1 MPLDRSPSGRRSPNY
16 LSHDLSRSPIGFQD
30 DRKSPTARSPTG
42 KRSPLGF
49 AQDLRSPAKEMAIQ
63 CWNERQK
70 SPTSSIHLLDRKS
83 PVGLQNLGIG
93 AFFVETR
100 RSPINQLPIP
110 PITISN
116 PSETCG
122 LSPKSIDSGKFSP
135 CRLPSPKERLPSPKD
150 PSPAKDDPSEKSGK
164 ATPEKKEKT
173 SVMREILAFVR
184 KPSKKASTRSTSSR
198 FAAAF
203 SKSDNNSNAPLVR
216 QSTFSSMPNTS
227 SRAGRTAV
235 TKQMSYE
242 PKISTKLKN
251 VGSKMSLRLRRAT
264 ESKSKDKK
272 SSGDDISDME
282 SSDGGKLESRDV
294 RSIYQCGTSGSA
306 ASGDVFSELEVI
318 HFEKVGQGHKKHE
331 LIVEEES
338 PNQDGV
344 NEGASTS
351 KNELDKPRTLYEELK
366 RSIETLFENKEPIY
380 ENIEEFKREQKKDE
394 DGFPKTS
401 IQCPTF
407 EIEPPSR
414 RASFDP
420 PRSPF
425 LENFRSLSDTDH
437 DVPSGESFEV
447 FESQSHHH
455 RESSME
461 DRYSSMDTSFDI
473 SRYQSTSYD
482 DQTSSF
488 EIVESHLSD
497 TQTPQPT
504 LQPVKE
510 DTLRASNIDLSKSSI
525 EIVDVETFQKSTPA
539 GRKSSL
545 ETHFDLS
552 ESYKSETS
560 LKSAFVSTNKSN
572 ECFPIG
578 MKAAHQASLHHHH
591 PPPHHPSHA
600 RTKSPI
606 LSNQTSSNYSSRDSY
621 DSSSTYEPIP
631 HSYSHTPQVFD
642 SKNPFADLSKHHYPL
657 PRKYSHDKTFLC
669 IDKRCAS
676 IFEPRNDS
684 PQRVAVTHNNAS
696 TTNAQLL
703 STTDTS
709 SGSEF
714 EAPSPRRALSA
725 SPKHTFTFRIVMKK
739 VESSP
744 EDLCATS
751 AERHGS
757 RHQRERERL
766 RRDSRRRKSKLNE
779 NKGKSF

>member
-1 MPLDRSPSGRRSPNY
+1 MPQDRSPSGRKSPNY
-16 LSHDLSRSPIGFQD
+16 LSHDLGFQD
-30 DRKSPTARSPTG
+30 DPRK
-42 KRSPLGF
+42 SPLGF
-49 AQDLRSPAKEMAIQ
+49 SQSFGMSITPTDRRSPAKEMAIHS
-63 CWNERQK
+63 WNERQK
-70 SPTSSIHLLDRKS
+70 SPTSSVHMLCKS
-83 PVGLQNLGIG
+83 PVGCQTLGLG
-93 AFFVETR
+93 GFYVETR

-122 LSPKSIDSGKFSP
+122 LSPRSVESGRISP
-135 CRLPSPKERLPSPKD
+135 CHFPSPKD
-150 PSPAKDDPSEKSGK
+150 PSPKEDFSEKSEK
-164 ATPEKKEKT
+164 SEKKEKT

-184 KPSKKASTRSTSSR
+184 KPSKKSSTRTSR

-203 SKSDNNSNAPLVR
+203 SKSDNETNAPLVR
-216 QSTFSSMPNTS
+216 QSTFSSTPNTS
-227 SRAGRTAV
+227 SRAGRIAV
-235 TKQMSYE
+235 TKQLSYE
-242 PKISTKLKN
+242 PKMSKLKN
-251 VGSKMSLRLRRAT
+251 VGSKMSLRFRKAT
-264 ESKSKDKK
+264 ESKQKDKK
-272 SSGDDISDME
+272 SSGDDYSDME
-282 SSDGGKLESRDV
+282 SSDGGKRD
-294 RSIYQCGTSGSA
+294 SKLLYQCGASGSG
-306 ASGDVFSELEVI
+306 ASSDKAFEVDI
-318 HFEKVGQGHKKHE
+318 VHFEKVGQSHKKHE
-331 LIVEEES
+331 QIVEEES

-344 NEGASTS
+344 NEGTSTS

-380 ENIEEFKREQKKDE
+380 ENVDELKRIAASKDD
-394 DGFPKTS
+394 DGLPKTT

-447 FESQSHHH
+447 FESQR
-455 RESSME
+455 RESSFE
-461 DRYSSMDTSFDI
+461 DRNSSMDTSFDI

-488 EIVESHLSD
+488 EIVESQLSD
-497 TQTPQPT
+497 SQTPQPT
-504 LQPVKE
+504 LEVVQE
-510 DTLRASNIDLSKSSI
+510 DTLRASSIDLANSSI
-525 EIVDVETFQKSTPA
+525 EIVNVERIHGSIPA

-552 ESYKSETS
+552 DNYKSETS
-560 LKSAFVSTNKSN
+560 LK
-572 ECFPIG
+572 CFPIG
-578 MKAAHQASLHHHH
+578 MKAAHQAAVHHHQH
-591 PPPHHPSHA
+591 RQHLHSQPSPS
-600 RTKSPI
+600 RTRSPV
-606 LSNQTSSNYSSRDSY
+606 LSSQTSSNYSSRDSY
-621 DSSSTYEPIP
+621 DS
-631 HSYSHTPQVFD
+631 PQVFEAK
-642 SKNPFADLSKHHYPL
+642 SPYSDLSKHHYPL

-684 PQRVAVTHNNAS
+684 PRRTSAAAAN
-696 TTNAQLL
+696 QLL

-744 EDLCATS
+744 DELCATS
-751 AERHGS
+751 VHGA
-757 RHQRERERL
+757 RHQRDRL
-766 RRDSRRRKSKLNE
+766 RRDSRRRKSRLNE

>member
-1 MPLDRSPSGRRSPNY
+1 MPQDRSPSGRRSPNY

-49 AQDLRSPAKEMAIQ
+49 SQSFGMSMTPTDRRSPAKEMVIQ
-63 CWNERQK
+63 SWNERQK
-70 SPTSSIHLLDRKS
+70 SPTSSMLMLDRKS
-83 PVGLQNLGIG
+83 PVGVQSLGIG
-93 AFFVETR
+93 SFYAETR

-122 LSPKSIDSGKFSP
+122 LSPKSMESGKVSP
-135 CRLPSPKERLPSPKD
+135 SRLPSPKD
-150 PSPAKDDPSEKSGK
+150 SSPAKEEAEK
-164 ATPEKKEKT
+164 TPEKKEKT

-184 KPSKKASTRSTSSR
+184 KPSKKASTRTTSSR

-203 SKSDNNSNAPLVR
+203 SKSDNDSNSNAPLVR

-242 PKISTKLKN
+242 PKISSKLKS

-264 ESKSKDKK
+264 DKHKDKK
-272 SSGDDISDME
+272 SSGDDVSDME
-282 SSDGGKLESRDV
+282 SSDGGKLDS

-306 ASGDVFSELEVI
+306 ASDTFELDVV

-331 LIVEEES
+331 QIVEEES
-338 PNQDGV
+338 PGQDGV
-344 NEGASTS
+344 NDGASTS
-351 KNELDKPRTLYEELK
+351 RHELDKPRTLYEELK

-380 ENIEEFKREQKKDE
+380 ENIEEFKRELRD
-394 DGFPKTS
+394 DIVLPKTT

-447 FESQSHHH
+447 FESHHH
-455 RESSME
+455 RESSFE
-461 DRYSSMDTSFDI
+461 DRHSSMDTSFDI

-497 TQTPQPT
+497 SQTPQPT
-504 LQPVKE
+504 LQVVKE

-525 EIVDVETFQKSTPA
+525 EIVDQETFQKSSPA

-545 ETHFDLS
+545 ETHFDLT
-552 ESYKSETS
+552 ENYKSETS
-560 LKSAFVSTNKSN
+560 LKSAFASTNKSH

-578 MKAAHQASLHHHH
+578 MKAAHQASLHHHRSSS
-591 PPPHHPSHA
+591 HHGSHS

-621 DSSSTYEPIP
+621 DSSSTYEPMP
-631 HSYSHTPQVFD
+631 HPQMFD
-642 SKNPFADLSKHHYPL
+642 ARNPFADLSKHHYPL

-669 IDKRCAS
+669 IDKRCAA
-676 IFEPRNDS
+676 IFEPRNES
-684 PQRVAVTHNNAS
+684 PHRASIGHANN
-696 TTNAQLL
+696 TNQLL

-714 EAPSPRRALSA
+714 EGPSPRRALSA

-744 EDLCATS
+744 DDLCATS

-766 RRDSRRRKSKLNE
+766 RRDSRRKKSRLND

>member
-1 MPLDRSPSGRRSPNY
+1 MPQDRSPSGRKSPNY
-16 LSHDLSRSPIGFQD
+16 LSHDLSLQD
-30 DRKSPTARSPTG
+30 DPRKSPTVRSPTG
-42 KRSPLGF
+42 KRSPVGF
-49 AQDLRSPAKEMAIQ
+49 SQGFGLSITPTDRRSPSKEMAIQ

-83 PVGLQNLGIG
+83 PVGTQTLSIG
-93 AFFVETR
+93 AFYAETR
-100 RSPINQLPIP
+100 RSPISQLPIP

-122 LSPKSIDSGKFSP
+122 LSPKSIDSGRMSP
-135 CRLPSPKERLPSPKD
+135 YRMTSPKERSPVKEE
-150 PSPAKDDPSEKSGK
+150 ASEKTEK
-164 ATPEKKEKT
+164 TEKKEKT

-184 KPSKKASTRSTSSR
+184 KPSKKASTRTSR

-203 SKSDNNSNAPLVR
+203 TKSDNDSNAPLVR

-264 ESKSKDKK
+264 ESKHKDKK
-272 SSGDDISDME
+272 SSGDDFSDME
-282 SSDGGKLESRDV
+282 SSDGGKRESK
-294 RSIYQCGTSGSA
+294 SIYQLGTSGSA
-306 ASGDVFSELEVI
+306 ASCENTFELEAVL
-318 HFEKVGQGHKKHE
+318 FEKVGQGHKKHE
-331 LIVEEES
+331 QIVEEES
-338 PNQDGV
+338 PNQDGI

-351 KNELDKPRTLYEELK
+351 KNELEKPRTLYEELK

-380 ENIEEFKREQKKDE
+380 ENIDDFKKAPTNDDDDE
-394 DGFPKTS
+394 IVPKMT

-447 FESQSHHH
+447 FESHHH
-455 RESSME
+455 RESSFE
-461 DRYSSMDTSFDI
+461 DRHSSMDTSFDI

-497 TQTPQPT
+497 TQTPQT
-504 LQPVKE
+504 LQVVQE
-510 DTLRASNIDLSKSSI
+510 DSLRASNVDLSKSSI
-525 EIVDVETFQKSTPA
+525 EIVDAETFQKSALPA

-552 ESYKSETS
+552 DNYKSETS
-560 LKSAFVSTNKSN
+560 LKSAFALTNKSN

-591 PPPHHPSHA
+591 KNHHHHQPGPSRQ

-621 DSSSTYEPIP
+621 DSSSTYEPVH
-631 HSYSHTPQVFD
+631 HSNSHSHSPQVFD
-642 SKNPFADLSKHHYPL
+642 AKNPYADMSKHHYPL
-657 PRKYSHDKTFLC
+657 PRKFSHDKTFLC
-669 IDKRCAS
+669 IDKRCAA

-684 PQRVAVTHNNAS
+684 PRRTS
-696 TTNAQLL
+696 GTNQLL

-714 EAPSPRRALSA
+714 EGPSPRRALSA

-744 EDLCATS
+744 EELCATS
-751 AERHGS
+751 VHGS
-757 RHQRERERL
+757 RHHRERERL
-766 RRDSRRRKSKLNE
+766 RRDSRRRKSRLNE

>member
-1 MPLDRSPSGRRSPNY
+1 MPQDRSPSGRKSPNY
-16 LSHDLSRSPIGFQD
+16 LSHDLGFQD
-30 DRKSPTARSPTG
+30 DPRK
-42 KRSPLGF
+42 SPLGF
-49 AQDLRSPAKEMAIQ
+49 SQSFGMSITPTDRRSPSKEMAIQ
-63 CWNERQK
+63 SWNERQK
-70 SPTSSIHLLDRKS
+70 SPTSSVHMLCKS
-83 PVGLQNLGIG
+83 PVGVQTLGIG
-93 AFFVETR
+93 GFYAETR

-122 LSPKSIDSGKFSP
+122 LSPRSVESGRVSP
-135 CRLPSPKERLPSPKD
+135 CHLPSPKD
-150 PSPAKDDPSEKSGK
+150 PSPAKEDFSEKSEK
-164 ATPEKKEKT
+164 SEKKEKT

-184 KPSKKASTRSTSSR
+184 KPSKKSSTRTSR

-203 SKSDNNSNAPLVR
+203 SKSDNEENAPLVR
-216 QSTFSSMPNTS
+216 QSTFSSTPNTS

-242 PKISTKLKN
+242 PKMSKLRN
-251 VGSKMSLRLRRAT
+251 VGSKMSLRFRRAT
-264 ESKSKDKK
+264 ESKHKDKK
-272 SSGDDISDME
+272 SSGDDYSDME
-282 SSDGGKLESRDV
+282 SSDGGKRD
-294 RSIYQCGTSGSA
+294 SKSLYQCGASGSG
-306 ASGDVFSELEVI
+306 ASGDKAFEVDVV
-318 HFEKVGQGHKKHE
+318 HFEKVGQSHKKHE
-331 LIVEEES
+331 QIVEEES

-344 NEGASTS
+344 NDGASTS

-380 ENIEEFKREQKKDE
+380 ENIDELKRGAANKGDE
-394 DGFPKTS
+394 SLPKTT

-447 FESQSHHH
+447 FESQR
-455 RESSME
+455 RESSFE
-461 DRYSSMDTSFDI
+461 DRHSSMDTSFDI

-497 TQTPQPT
+497 SQTPQPT
-504 LQPVKE
+504 LEVVQE
-510 DTLRASNIDLSKSSI
+510 DTLRASSIDLANSSI
-525 EIVDVETFQKSTPA
+525 EIVNVETFEKSTLV

-552 ESYKSETS
+552 DNYKSETS
-560 LKSAFVSTNKSN
+560 LKSAFASTNKSH

-578 MKAAHQASLHHHH
+578 MKAAHQASLHHHQH
-591 PPPHHPSHA
+591 RQHLHSSPGPSHQ
-600 RTKSPI
+600 RTRSPV

-621 DSSSTYEPIP
+621 DSSSTYEPHSHSHSP
-631 HSYSHTPQVFD
+631 HIFEPKSPY
-642 SKNPFADLSKHHYPL
+642 ADLSKHHYPL

-676 IFEPRNDS
+676 IFEPRNES
-684 PQRVAVTHNNAS
+684 PRRTSATANN
-696 TTNAQLL
+696 QLL

-714 EAPSPRRALSA
+714 EGPSPRRALSA

-744 EDLCATS
+744 EELCATS
-751 AERHGS
+751 AHGP
-757 RHQRERERL
+757 RQQRERL
-766 RRDSRRRKSKLNE
+766 RRDSRRRKSRLNE